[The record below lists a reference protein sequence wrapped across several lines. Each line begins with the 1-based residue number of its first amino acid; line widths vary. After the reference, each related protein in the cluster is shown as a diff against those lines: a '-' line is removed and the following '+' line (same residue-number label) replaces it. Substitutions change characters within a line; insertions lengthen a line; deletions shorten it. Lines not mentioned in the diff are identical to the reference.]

1 MRLQPGHSRA
11 PDAFAV
17 SGAFFYCGQIHE
29 NNCAAG
35 FILTVVAFQKLRGWT
50 VASDDGDP
58 FETGQPPL
66 ADGTERLSN
75 KAVQELYEVHSR
87 ELLAFLIGVLRDG
100 HAADEVAQTTFARLM
115 EAGHEARA
123 ETIKG
128 WLFKVGF
135 HEAMAFRRRQA
146 LQGKT
151 LKNYTVRRDPLPANQ
166 GVHEELM
173 RREDVAKLKELLAE
187 LPPDQQHVVR
197 QRMYEGKTFAVIADE
212 LNVPLG
218 TVLTRMRLAME
229 KLQKWWGR
237 DQP

>member
-1 MRLQPGHSRA
+1 M
-11 PDAFAV
+11 
-17 SGAFFYCGQIHE
+17 
-29 NNCAAG
+29 
-35 FILTVVAFQKLRGWT
+35 TVVAFQKLRGWT
-50 VASDDGDP
+50 LASDDGDP
-58 FETGQPPL
+58 LETGQPP
-66 ADGTERLSN
+66 DGNTFPCNAPNERLPIQT
-75 KAVQELYEVHSR
+75 VQELYEVHSR

-100 HAADEVAQTTFARLM
+100 HAADEVAQATFARLM

-166 GVHEELM
+166 TVHDELV
-173 RREDVAKLKELLAE
+173 RRDDVAKLKELLAE

-197 QRMYEGKTFAVIADE
+197 QRMYEGKAFAVIADE

-229 KLQKWWGR
+229 KLQKWWKR
-237 DQP
+237 DSS

>member
-1 MRLQPGHSRA
+1 M
-11 PDAFAV
+11 
-17 SGAFFYCGQIHE
+17 
-29 NNCAAG
+29 
-35 FILTVVAFQKLRGWT
+35 
-50 VASDDGDP
+50 ASDDGDP
-58 FETGQPPL
+58 LETGQPP
-66 ADGTERLSN
+66 DGNTHPRSTPNERLPIQT
-75 KAVQELYEVHSR
+75 VQELYEVHSR

-100 HAADEVAQTTFARLM
+100 HAADEVVQATFARLM

-146 LQGKT
+146 LQGKA
-151 LKNYTVRRDPLPANQ
+151 LKNYTVRRDPLLANET
-166 GVHEELM
+166 VHDELV
-173 RREDVAKLKELLAE
+173 RRDDVAKLKELLAE
-187 LPPDQQHVVR
+187 LPPDQRHVVR

-229 KLQKWWGR
+229 KLQKWWKR
-237 DQP
+237 DSS

>member
-1 MRLQPGHSRA
+1 M
-11 PDAFAV
+11 
-17 SGAFFYCGQIHE
+17 
-29 NNCAAG
+29 
-35 FILTVVAFQKLRGWT
+35 
-50 VASDDGDP
+50 ASEDGDP
-58 FETGQPPL
+58 VDSGQPLPTDNP
-66 ADGTERLSN
+66 ARERLPADRLSTQ
-75 KAVQELYEVHSR
+75 AVRELYEVHAR

-100 HAADEVAQTTFARLM
+100 HAAEEVAQTTFRRLM

-146 LQGKT
+146 LQGRT
-151 LKNYTVRRDPLPANQ
+151 LKKYTAQKYLAGGDLLPANQ
-166 GVHEELM
+166 TSHDELV

-197 QRMYEGKTFAVIADE
+197 QRMYEDKTFAVIAQE

-229 KLQKWWGR
+229 KLQKWWKR
-237 DQP
+237 DS

>member
-1 MRLQPGHSRA
+1 M
-11 PDAFAV
+11 
-17 SGAFFYCGQIHE
+17 
-29 NNCAAG
+29 
-35 FILTVVAFQKLRGWT
+35 
-50 VASDDGDP
+50 ASDDGDP
-58 FETGQPPL
+58 FETGQPPP
-66 ADGTERLSN
+66 ANDAERLSN

-100 HAADEVAQTTFARLM
+100 HAADEVAQATFGRLM
-115 EAGHEARA
+115 EVGHEARA

-128 WLFKVGF
+128 WLFRVGF

-146 LQGKT
+146 LQNKT
-151 LKNYTVRRDPLPANQ
+151 LKNYTIRRSPLPANQ
-166 GVHEELM
+166 TAHEELV

-197 QRMYEGKTFAVIADE
+197 QRMHEDKTFAVIAAE

-237 DQP
+237 DRP

>member
-1 MRLQPGHSRA
+1 M
-11 PDAFAV
+11 
-17 SGAFFYCGQIHE
+17 
-29 NNCAAG
+29 
-35 FILTVVAFQKLRGWT
+35 
-50 VASDDGDP
+50 ASDDGDP
-58 FETGQPPL
+58 LETGQPP
-66 ADGTERLSN
+66 DGNAHRARLPIQT
-75 KAVQELYEVHSR
+75 VRELYEVHSR
-87 ELLAFLIGVLRDG
+87 ELLAFLVGVLRDG
-100 HAADEVAQTTFARLM
+100 HAADEVAQAAFARLM

-151 LKNYTVRRDPLPANQ
+151 LKNYTVRRDPLLANET
-166 GVHEELM
+166 VHDELV

-229 KLQKWWGR
+229 KLQKWWKR
-237 DQP
+237 DAYPT

>member
-1 MRLQPGHSRA
+1 M
-11 PDAFAV
+11 
-17 SGAFFYCGQIHE
+17 
-29 NNCAAG
+29 
-35 FILTVVAFQKLRGWT
+35 
-50 VASDDGDP
+50 ASDDGDP
-58 FETGQPPL
+58 LETGQPP
-66 ADGTERLSN
+66 DGKTDHERLSIET
-75 KAVQELYEVHSR
+75 VRELYEVHSR
-87 ELLAFLIGVLRDG
+87 DLLAFLIGVLRDG
-100 HAADEVAQTTFARLM
+100 HAADEVAQATFARLM

-151 LKNYTVRRDPLPANQ
+151 LKNYPVRRDPLPTNET
-166 GVHEELM
+166 VHNELV

-229 KLQKWWGR
+229 KLQKWWKR
-237 DQP
+237 DSS